1 MADPRSPAGG
11 SVPSDHAAHD
21 PKLIVALLDRDLA
34 DADRVAAETMVTRCT
49 ACATLHQDLV
59 ALARATKAA
68 PTPARVRDFTLTSD
82 VAAALAS
89 ERTGEP
95 VPAAARLSDDMP
107 TSRSRHDAHDR
118 LLVANLVDRSVDE
131 AERSRAEELL
141 AACRDCEQLYDDLV
155 ALSAA
160 TRAMSVP
167 VRPRE
172 FTLSEADAE
181 RLRVRGWRRLLGAIG
196 SSRDVFSRPLAM
208 GLTTIG
214 LAGLMVAT
222 VPTFFMASG
231 GAASGPNLMA
241 TEQAVRDAAG
251 GAPPDAISM
260 APEAPAATA
269 QSGPA
274 AAAAPSSAPSAA
286 PEAFPQPTVDP
297 FTERAGDDG
306 QVFYGEGETS
316 PLPGEADG
324 RDDVT
329 LNTASE
335 GPFTRSTTIVLASA
349 LLVIGLVLFGLRW
362 TARRLGDG

>member
-1 MADPRSPAGG
+1 MADPRSPTGG
-11 SVPSDHAAHD
+11 PEPADHAAHD
-21 PKLIVALLDRDLA
+21 PELIVALLDRDLA
-34 DADRVAAETMVTRCT
+34 ETDRAASEMLVTRCT

-68 PTPARVRDFTLTSD
+68 PTPARPRDFALTPDIAAS
-82 VAAALAS
+82 VARRPA
-89 ERTGEP
+89 GEP
-95 VPAAARLSDDMP
+95 VPAAARLSHDMP

-118 LLVANLVDRSVDE
+118 LLIANLVDRSVDE
-131 AERSRAEELL
+131 VERSRAEELL

-155 ALSAA
+155 TLSAA
-160 TRAMSVP
+160 TRAMTVP
-167 VRPRE
+167 VRPRD
-172 FTLSEADAE
+172 FTLTEADAE

-208 GLTTIG
+208 GLTTLG

-241 TEQAVRDAAG
+241 TEQAVGDAAG
-251 GAPPDAISM
+251 GAPPDAISL

-269 QSGPA
+269 ESGPA
-274 AAAAPSSAPSAA
+274 AAAAPSAAPSAA
-286 PEAFPQPTVDP
+286 SEAFPQPTVDP

-316 PLPGEADG
+316 PLPGEFDG
-324 RDDVT
+324 RDDT
-329 LNTASE
+329 ALNTASE
-335 GPFTRSTTIVLASA
+335 GPFTRSTTAVLASA